1 MTPAIGSIGWIDLT
15 VPDAEGV
22 RRFYEQVVG
31 WKPQPIDMEGY
42 ADYCMLPPGSDQPA
56 AGVCHARGPNAD
68 LPPHWLV
75 YITVADVAQSV
86 AACKANGGTVL
97 REPRE
102 MGGALIAV
110 IKDPAGAVCALF
122 QPPGGEKAEGPK
134 G

>member
-1 MTPAIGSIGWIDLT
+1 MPTSIGTIGWIDLT

-31 WKPQPIDMEGY
+31 WKPMPIEMEGY
-42 ADYCMLPPGSDQPA
+42 SDYCMVPPGAEQPA

-68 LPPHWLV
+68 LPSHWLV
-75 YITVADVAQSV
+75 YITVADVGQSV

-102 MGGALIAV
+102 MGGAMVAV
-110 IKDPAGAVCALF
+110 IRDPAGAVCALF
-122 QPPGGEKAEGPK
+122 QPPREETAEGLK

>member
-1 MTPAIGSIGWIDLT
+1 MHTRVGSIGWIDLT
-15 VPDAEGV
+15 VPDAEGI

-31 WKPQPIDMEGY
+31 WKPQPVDMEGY
-42 ADYCMLPPGSDQPA
+42 SDYCMLPPDSDQPA

-75 YITVADVAQSV
+75 YITVADLAQSV
-86 AACKANGGTVL
+86 TACKANGGSVL

-102 MGGALIAV
+102 MGGAMVAV

-122 QPPGGEKAEGPK
+122 QPPAQTGG
-134 G
+134 